1 MRLISQRALVY
12 TAVGVVAMSLWV
24 TGLVARQRAA
34 AAMATAA
41 TAYVNSLTPEQK
53 QKGVFPMPDKA
64 CLDAETSTCEWTKWA
79 FIPASMSPRNGVP
92 LKDMTEQQRQRA
104 HDLMKAS
111 MSQAGYTTATT
122 IMSLELVM
130 RVTEN
135 ADETG
140 RSGGQPV
147 GQFVMTAPT
156 PTLGAACGL
165 GDMSAV
171 VPAPG
176 VPTGRRG
183 GGARAGG
190 QPGGAPGGG
199 QAAGGAAQPGGGG
212 ARAGGGGGRAG
223 GGAPIIR
230 DPGLYYFS
238 VFGEPSTKTAWG
250 WRVEGHHV
258 SFRFA
263 VDGAKMTVAT
273 TPNFLGANPARVPDG
288 APNPGLRAL
297 ALQEDTARA
306 LMQSMTPAQCSVA
319 LVSGTPIGDVGSGT
333 RLKVDPANPLGI
345 PAAEMTPAQRD
356 LLMKLLESYTNVM
369 AADIAADRVNK
380 IKAAG
385 IEKITFAWSGSSEP
399 RQPYFYQVQGPTFVL
414 EHNNTQNNANH
425 IHSVWRD
432 YNGDFGR
439 DLLAEHLAAMPH

>member
-1 MRLISQRALVY
+1 MVLVSLA
-12 TAVGVVAMSLWV
+12 AV
-24 TGLVARQRAA
+24 
-34 AAMATAA
+34 
-41 TAYVNSLTPEQK
+41 
-53 QKGVFPMPDKA
+53 
-64 CLDAETSTCEWTKWA
+64 
-79 FIPASMSPRNGVP
+79 
-92 LKDMTEQQRQRA
+92 
-104 HDLMKAS
+104 
-111 MSQAGYTTATT
+111 
-122 IMSLELVM
+122 
-130 RVTEN
+130 
-135 ADETG
+135 
-140 RSGGQPV
+140 
-147 GQFVMTAPT
+147 
-156 PTLGAACGL
+156 
-165 GDMSAV
+165 AV
-171 VPAPG
+171 VPAAV
-176 VPTGRRG
+176 VPAAARRSS
-183 GGARAGG
+183 R
-190 QPGGAPGGG
+190 
-199 QAAGGAAQPGGGG
+199 
-212 ARAGGGGGRAG
+212 
-223 GGAPIIR
+223 
-230 DPGLYYFS
+230 PGLYYFS

-297 ALQEDTARA
+297 ALQEDSARA

-345 PAAEMTPAQRD
+345 PAAQMTPAQRD
-356 LLMKLLESYTNVM
+356 LLLKLLESYTNVM

-385 IEKITFAWSGSSEP
+385 IEKISFAWSGSSEP

-439 DLLAEHLAAMPH
+439 DLFAEHLAAIPHKTRTNRGSFVDA

>member
-1 MRLISQRALVY
+1 M
-12 TAVGVVAMSLWV
+12 
-24 TGLVARQRAA
+24 AA
-34 AAMATAA
+34 AA

-53 QKGVFPMPDKA
+53 RQGVFPMPDKA
-64 CLDAETSTCEWTKWA
+64 CLDAQTSECEWTKWA

-92 LKDMTEQQRQRA
+92 IKDMTEPQRQRA

-122 IMSLELVM
+122 IMSLELVL

-135 ADETG
+135 ADATG

-147 GQFVMTAPT
+147 GQFVVTPPT
-156 PTLGAACGL
+156 RTLGTACGL

-171 VPAPG
+171 VPAAG
-176 VPTGRRG
+176 LATAGRRG
-183 GGARAGG
+183 GGGRGG
-190 QPGGAPGGG
+190 QP
-199 QAAGGAAQPGGGG
+199 
-212 ARAGGGGGRAG
+212 GGGGGRAAGGGGRGGG

-230 DPGLYYFS
+230 DPELYYFS
-238 VFGEPSTKTAWG
+238 VFGEPSMKTAWG

-263 VDGAKMTVAT
+263 VDGTKMTVSA

-306 LMQSMTPAQCSVA
+306 LVQSLTPAQCSVA
-319 LVSGTPIGDVGSGT
+319 LVSGTPVGDVGSGT
-333 RLKVDPANPLGI
+333 RLKVDPANPLGMA
-345 PAAEMTPAQRD
+345 AAEMTPAQRD
-356 LLMKLLESYTNVM
+356 LLVKLLESYTNVM
-369 AADIAADRVNK
+369 AADIAADRMSK

-399 RQPYFYQVQGPTFVL
+399 RHPYYYQVQGPTFVL

-439 DLLAEHLAAMPH
+439 DILGEHLAAMPH

>member
-1 MRLISQRALVY
+1 M
-12 TAVGVVAMSLWV
+12 
-24 TGLVARQRAA
+24 AA
-34 AAMATAA
+34 AA
-41 TAYVNSLTPEQK
+41 TAYVDSLTPEQK
-53 QKGVFPMPDKA
+53 KQGVFPMPDKA

-92 LKDMTEQQRQRA
+92 IKDMTEAQRQRA

-122 IMSLELVM
+122 IMSLESVL
-130 RVTEN
+130 RITEN
-135 ADETG
+135 ADATG

-147 GQFVMTAPT
+147 GQFVVTSPT

-190 QPGGAPGGG
+190 QPGGG
-199 QAAGGAAQPGGGG
+199 QAAGGAAQ
-212 ARAGGGGGRAG
+212 AGGGGGRAARGGRAGGG

-230 DPGLYYFS
+230 DPELYYFS

-263 VDGAKMTVAT
+263 LDGTKMTVSS

-288 APNPGLRAL
+288 APNAGLRAL

-306 LMQSMTPAQCSVA
+306 LVQSLTPEQCSVA
-319 LVSGTPIGDVGSGT
+319 LVSGSPIGDVGSGT
-333 RLKVDPANPLGI
+333 RLKVDPANPLGM
-345 PAAEMTPAQRD
+345 AAAQMTPAQRE
-356 LLMKLLESYTNVM
+356 LLMNLLESYTNVM

-439 DLLAEHLAAMPH
+439 DILGEHLAAMPH

>member
-1 MRLISQRALVY
+1 M
-12 TAVGVVAMSLWV
+12 
-24 TGLVARQRAA
+24 AA
-34 AAMATAA
+34 AA
-41 TAYVNSLTPEQK
+41 TAYVDSLTPEQK
-53 QKGVFPMPDKA
+53 KQGVFPMPDKA

-92 LKDMTEQQRQRA
+92 IKDMTEAQRQRA

-122 IMSLELVM
+122 IMSLESVL
-130 RVTEN
+130 RITEN
-135 ADETG
+135 ADATG

-147 GQFVMTAPT
+147 GQFVVTSPT

-190 QPGGAPGGG
+190 QPGGG
-199 QAAGGAAQPGGGG
+199 QAAGGAAQ
-212 ARAGGGGGRAG
+212 AGGGGGRAARGGRAGGG

-230 DPGLYYFS
+230 DPELYYFS

-263 VDGAKMTVAT
+263 VDGTKMTVSS

-288 APNPGLRAL
+288 APNAGLRAL

-306 LMQSMTPAQCSVA
+306 LVQSLTPEQCSVA
-319 LVSGTPIGDVGSGT
+319 LVSGSPIGDVGSGT
-333 RLKVDPANPLGI
+333 RLKVDPANPLGM
-345 PAAEMTPAQRD
+345 AAAQMTPAQRE
-356 LLMKLLESYTNVM
+356 LLMNLLESYTNVM

-439 DLLAEHLAAMPH
+439 DILGEHLAAMPH

>member
-1 MRLISQRALVY
+1 MRLISQRALVC
-12 TAVGVVAMSLWV
+12 TAVGVVAISLWAA
-24 TGLVARQRAA
+24 GLVARQRAA
-34 AAMATAA
+34 ASMAAAA

-53 QKGVFPMPDKA
+53 QKGLFPMPDKA
-64 CLDAETSTCEWTKWA
+64 CLDAQASECEWTRWA

-92 LKDMTEQQRQRA
+92 IKDMTEAQRQRA

-122 IMSLELVM
+122 IMSLELVL

-135 ADETG
+135 ADATG

-147 GQFVMTAPT
+147 GQFVVTSPA

-183 GGARAGG
+183 GGARRGG
-190 QPGGAPGGG
+190 QPGGG
-199 QAAGGAAQPGGGG
+199 QAAGGGAAQPGGGG
-212 ARAGGGGGRAG
+212 GRAAGGGGRGGGG

-230 DPGLYYFS
+230 DPELYYFS

-263 VDGAKMTVAT
+263 VDGTKMTVAS

-306 LMQSMTPAQCSVA
+306 LVQSLTPEQCSVA
-319 LVSGTPIGDVGSGT
+319 LVSGSPIGDVGSGT
-333 RLKVDPANPLGI
+333 RLKVDPANPLGM
-345 PAAEMTPAQRD
+345 AAAQMTPAQRD
-356 LLMKLLESYTNVM
+356 LLTKLLESYTNVM
-369 AADIAADRVNK
+369 ANDIAADRVNK

-439 DLLAEHLAAMPH
+439 DILGEHLAAVPH

>member
-1 MRLISQRALVY
+1 
-12 TAVGVVAMSLWV
+12 
-24 TGLVARQRAA
+24 
-34 AAMATAA
+34 
-41 TAYVNSLTPEQK
+41 
-53 QKGVFPMPDKA
+53 
-64 CLDAETSTCEWTKWA
+64 
-79 FIPASMSPRNGVP
+79 
-92 LKDMTEQQRQRA
+92 
-104 HDLMKAS
+104 

-130 RVTEN
+130 RVTEG

-147 GQFVMTAPT
+147 GQFVMTTPA

-190 QPGGAPGGG
+190 QPGGAPAGG
-199 QAAGGAAQPGGGG
+199 QAAGGAAQPGGGQAAAG
-212 ARAGGGGGRAG
+212 AGQPGGGGGRAGGGRAG

-297 ALQEDTARA
+297 ALQEDSARA

-345 PAAEMTPAQRD
+345 AAAQMTPAQRD
-356 LLMKLLESYTNVM
+356 MLMKLLESYTNVM

-385 IEKITFAWSGSSEP
+385 IEKISFAWSGSSEP

-439 DLLAEHLAAMPH
+439 DLLAEHLAAVPH

>member
-1 MRLISQRALVY
+1 MPSPRRGNRIMRLISHRALVC
-12 TAVGVVAMSLWV
+12 TALVVVAISPWAVG
-24 TGLVARQRAA
+24 TIARQRAA
-34 AAMATAA
+34 ASMATAA

-92 LKDMTEQQRQRA
+92 LKDMSAAQRQRA

-130 RVTEN
+130 RVTEG

-147 GQFVMTAPT
+147 GQFVMAT

-190 QPGGAPGGG
+190 GQPGGG
-199 QAAGGAAQPGGGG
+199 QAAPGAAAPAGGGQAAAGAPQPGGAAQ
-212 ARAGGGGGRAG
+212 AGGGGGRG
-223 GGAPIIR
+223 GG
-230 DPGLYYFS
+230 
-238 VFGEPSTKTAWG
+238 
-250 WRVEGHHV
+250 
-258 SFRFA
+258 
-263 VDGAKMTVAT
+263 
-273 TPNFLGANPARVPDG
+273 
-288 APNPGLRAL
+288 
-297 ALQEDTARA
+297 
-306 LMQSMTPAQCSVA
+306 
-319 LVSGTPIGDVGSGT
+319 
-333 RLKVDPANPLGI
+333 
-345 PAAEMTPAQRD
+345 
-356 LLMKLLESYTNVM
+356 
-369 AADIAADRVNK
+369 
-380 IKAAG
+380 
-385 IEKITFAWSGSSEP
+385 
-399 RQPYFYQVQGPTFVL
+399 
-414 EHNNTQNNANH
+414 
-425 IHSVWRD
+425 
-432 YNGDFGR
+432 GR
-439 DLLAEHLAAMPH
+439 GG